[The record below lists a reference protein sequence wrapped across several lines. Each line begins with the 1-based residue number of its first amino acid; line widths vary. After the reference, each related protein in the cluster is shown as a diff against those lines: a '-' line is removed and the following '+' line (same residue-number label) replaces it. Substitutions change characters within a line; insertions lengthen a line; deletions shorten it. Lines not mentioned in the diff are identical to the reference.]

1 MNNKTIEIVDSKKL
15 GELKLKNLIG
25 RTGCIVLSLDSGSRR
40 NPGYIV
46 MLDEP
51 LKGNMNGLFR
61 KIQSK
66 LYNLHL

>member
-1 MNNKTIEIVDSKKL
+1 MNNKTIEIVDSEKL

-51 LKGNMNGLFR
+51 FEGEYEWFIPIDSIKTL
-61 KIQSK
+61 
-66 LYNLHL
+66 